1 MPETRTPVRL
11 QSRLMTN
18 ISREPY
24 RPQFRLH
31 KKRSTLGFNYP
42 VMSQYTNMNLL
53 KFLLQHVHGISELLI
68 LPRYSHLDWEQAW
81 MMVESAKDLADRH
94 MAPYFREMD
103 ENPARYDGK
112 GNVITHPQL
121 RTIIRQAAEQGW
133 INGAASF
140 DVGGLQLPLM
150 VYNAGQHIFQAANNG
165 CQGYFSLTSGA
176 AALITSFGSK
186 EQIDTFVPNMFAGLW
201 QGTMALTEPQ
211 AGSSLTDITTSA
223 KPIRGDRYQI
233 KGQKIFISGGQ
244 HEGCDNFV
252 HLTLARIA
260 GAPAGT
266 KGISLFII
274 PKFRPETDGT
284 LKPNDAF
291 CTGDFQKM
299 GQRGYTTTHLV
310 FGDHEDCH
318 GWLVGEPNKGLTYMF
333 QMMNEARIGVGQTAA
348 SVAMA
353 AYQASLQ
360 YAQERA
366 QGRLASEKDPLKP
379 PTLIIRHPDVQR
391 MLLTQKAITE
401 GALSLAMECNK
412 RYDLAHA
419 TEGEA
424 QKEAWLLL
432 EILTP
437 IVKTYASEQGS
448 RSASLAVQTLGGY
461 GFTTDFPVQQ
471 HYRDLKIMS
480 IYEGTTGIQSLD
492 LLGRKVT
499 MEKGKALGVLL
510 AAIRKTIR
518 DTEANRLAPY
528 GKELE
533 KELVRIQSVLTN
545 LLKFVGSDLDRFLSD
560 ATIFMELVSYVVIG
574 WQWLK
579 MAHAA
584 EIALQANDF
593 SSQSRTFYEGKVHTM
608 KFYFRYELPH
618 AAACEKTLL
627 DPDYLTN
634 LKEWDSL
641 R

>member
-1 MPETRTPVRL
+1 MNR
-11 QSRLMTN
+11 
-18 ISREPY
+18 
-24 RPQFRLH
+24 
-31 KKRSTLGFNYP
+31 
-42 VMSQYTNMNLL
+42 YTSLEHL
-53 KFLLQHVHGISELLI
+53 KFLLQEVHTIQPLFS
-68 LPRYSHLDWEQAW
+68 LPRYSHLNWEQTW
-81 MMVESAKDLADRH
+81 MMVESAKSLADRH
-94 MAPYFREMD
+94 MSPYFREMD
-103 ENPARYDGK
+103 ETPAHYDGK

-140 DVGGLQLPLM
+140 EVGGLQLPLM

-186 EQIDTFVPNMFAGLW
+186 EQIDTFVPKMFDGYW

-223 KPIRGDRYQI
+223 KPMHGDRYRI

-244 HEGCDNFV
+244 HQGCDNFV
-252 HLTLARIA
+252 HLTLARIE

-274 PKFRPETDGT
+274 PKFRPEADGS
-284 LKPNDAF
+284 LKANDVF
-291 CTGDFQKM
+291 CAGDFQKM

-310 FGDHEDCH
+310 FGDQEDCH

-360 YAQERA
+360 YAQERS
-366 QGRLASEKDPLKP
+366 QGRLVSEKDPLKP
-379 PTLIIRHPDVQR
+379 PAIIIRHADVQR

-412 RYDLAHA
+412 LYDLTHA
-419 TEGEA
+419 TTGA
-424 QKEAWLLL
+424 QQQDARLLL

-437 IVKTYASEQGS
+437 VVKTYSAEQGS

-499 MEKGKALGVLL
+499 MEKGKALDLL
-510 AAIRKTIR
+510 LSTIR
-518 DTEANRLAPY
+518 ESIVVAEKTALAPY
-528 GKELE
+528 ARELE
-533 KELVRIQSVLTN
+533 LELARIQTVLTS
-545 LLKFVGSDLDRFLSD
+545 LSKMAASDIDRYLSD
-560 ATIFMELVSYVVIG
+560 ATVFMELVGYVVIG

-584 EIALQANDF
+584 EGQIQAGKF
-593 SSQSRTFYEGKVHTM
+593 TAQTRAFYAGKIHTM

-618 AAACEKTLL
+618 AAACGKTLL
-627 DPDYLTN
+627 DSDYLTN
-634 LKEWDSL
+634 LKEWDSF